1 MNYKYILSIMAIFVV
16 MTLNSCK
23 KDEDALTPSGIV
35 DGYVLPQGNNA
46 FDNTIVDYYNKYN
59 TYVLYKFDREDIYWT
74 PTGYTIPTLTGTF
87 WSPGH
92 DVAVAEEAYI
102 PAQLELLKSNLF
114 DLYPEKFLKKFLPA
128 KILLCSKV
136 DSIAMGFNA
145 SFQYVKLQTS
155 VGAYSYYNTICV
167 NYGNSK
173 ITTLTA
179 TDKIAFRKKLNTM
192 FIDNIIS
199 RGLTTPTND
208 FINSADYGTAMTTWA
223 QALGKGII
231 IYYSGVTPLLDW
243 NAYIKAMMTL
253 SEKQLNM
260 TTDIP
265 SSSVYATPPSLGI
278 LNTRKDTNGQIKK
291 RYAIVRNYF
300 ISEYG
305 IDLQTIG
312 NAANP

>member
-1 MNYKYILSIMAIFVV
+1 MNYKYILSIMAIFAI

-35 DGYVLPQGNNA
+35 DGYILPQGNNA

-74 PTGYTIPTLTGTF
+74 PTGYTIPTLTGTS
-87 WSPGH
+87 WSSGH
-92 DVAVAEEAYI
+92 EVAMAEEAYI

-136 DSIAMGFNA
+136 DSIATGYNA
-145 SFQYVKLQTS
+145 TFQPVKLQKS
-155 VGAYSYYNTICV
+155 IGAYSYYNTICV
-167 NYGNSK
+167 NYGNSTV
-173 ITTLTA
+173 TTLTA
-179 TDKIAFRKKLNTM
+179 ADKTAFRKKVNTM
-192 FIDNIIS
+192 LIDNIIS

-253 SEKQLNM
+253 SEKQLNQA
-260 TTDIP
+260 TDIP
-265 SSSVYATPPSLGI
+265 STSVYATPPSLGI
-278 LNTRKDTNGQIKK
+278 LNARKDTNGQIKK

-300 ISEYG
+300 INEYG

-312 NAANP
+312 NASNP